1 MTAEGNYLPGL
12 TETATCTLVQQHWK
26 PPPPSPDA
34 SFDCRRS
41 TYSPGALKVAV
52 AAVLPLLARSTLG
65 FALSNVTGA
74 GPRNIDQVAV
84 TRFARPPAAPRPR
97 AAVAPALAP
106 RAGAA
111 AAPSGA
117 ASVAGASP
125 GATSS
130 AFPTFNFAGS
140 SLIQAVSASGSD
152 AVAVNFAATPMGGPV
167 NPAPSESNLITGG
180 VFFDAGSSNGST
192 THSLIVCSV

>member
-34 SFDCRRS
+34 SFACRRS
-41 TYSPGALKVAV
+41 TYSPGALNVAV
-52 AAVLPLLARSTLG
+52 AVVLPLLARSTAG

-97 AAVAPALAP
+97 AAVAPAPVP
-106 RAGAA
+106 RAVAPPVS
-111 AAPSGA
+111 AAPSA
-117 ASVAGASP
+117 AGASP

-140 SLIQAVSASGSD
+140 SLIHAISASGSD
-152 AVAVNFAATPMGGPV
+152 AVAVNF
-167 NPAPSESNLITGG
+167 
-180 VFFDAGSSNGST
+180 
-192 THSLIVCSV
+192 